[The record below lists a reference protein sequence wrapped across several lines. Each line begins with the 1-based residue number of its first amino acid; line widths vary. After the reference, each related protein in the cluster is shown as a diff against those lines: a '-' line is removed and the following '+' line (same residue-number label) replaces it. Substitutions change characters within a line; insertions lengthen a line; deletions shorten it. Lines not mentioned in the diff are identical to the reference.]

1 MVRITLLIL
10 AAFLLFAAP
19 RRSALADTYIKV
31 GSKDLHRLS
40 ERVVRAKVT
49 SVRSEWNADRS
60 FIFTYVT
67 LAVGRSYKGSGPAVV
82 EVRVPGGKVGNYSVS
97 AESMPQFEPGE
108 DVFVFLSRWND
119 GAIKVEGY
127 FQGVSRVVPSPKGL
141 LLRGGSLD
149 NRLLIEAE
157 KEMSS
162 Q

>member
-1 MVRITLLIL
+1 VVLTAL
-10 AAFLLFAAP
+10 FLFAATP
-19 RRSALADTYIKV
+19 QSALADTYIKA
-31 GSKDLHRLS
+31 GSKDLHQRS

-49 SVRSEWNADRS
+49 SVRSEWNAQRS

-67 LAVGRSYKGSGPAVV
+67 LTVQRYHKGSGPLAL
-82 EVRVPGGKVGNYSVS
+82 EVRVPGGKVGNYSVT

-141 LLRGGSLD
+141 VLRGGSLD
-149 NRLLIEAE
+149 SRLLVEAE